1 MQICKYQETET
12 HTCYMNRRNTLK
24 MLLLCTGLAV
34 FSSCLERSFIEENG
48 TISSPETA
56 VVVPSDRYE
65 GRNLVKDTVY
75 ITSNRSW
82 SAAVVEDA
90 DWISLS
96 REGFLNLACQSE
108 VTPLELSFTDNE
120 SDEARTATIHVTCE
134 SGDQDITVTQEAIS
148 YRIAVTSD
156 LTPFSTTSGEGDTL
170 RLTFNTNTAWALR
183 VRDDASAQVLL
194 IRDPETGEA
203 ASSVEGKY
211 SGEVAVVIMENEDL
225 ETKAATLVLSATGC
239 EDIEI
244 PLTQAKGFP
253 YVRIVEGGN
262 VCEADPGRPDEVI
275 PIKSNVPWTA
285 EVVSVEGYGEGE
297 VSVQPSGEK
306 GVQNVKVTFP
316 YCIDF
321 EKVGRIV
328 VRISG
333 EGVETPLEYTIT
345 QQPCVRIMWYDYKNE
360 ELVGATAATYPFT
373 TPPLSDIATASTSVK
388 AAYKMNEFDL
398 VTKRGGFVFKM
409 YSTPGIWRNG
419 ATGLM
424 FGTSKGDYL
433 ALPAIEG
440 HRLVRI
446 VYGMGCTRSS
456 NNTLNLRV
464 EDPAGNAIE
473 GGTIL
478 YAPKNLPVV
487 LTYDLSGTEPGVA
500 YRIVQQ
506 SAVNY
511 ALGDL
516 ILFYD

>member
-1 MQICKYQETET
+1 MK
-12 HTCYMNRRNTLK
+12 RRKTIG
-24 MLLLCTGLAV
+24 MLLLCAGLAV
-34 FSSCLERSFIEENG
+34 FSSCLERTFIEKDG

-82 SAAVVEDA
+82 SAAIVEEDA

-96 REGFLNLACQSE
+96 REGFLNLACKSE
-108 VTPLELSFTDNE
+108 VTPLGLSFTDNE
-120 SDEARTATIHVTCE
+120 SDDARTATIHITCE

-148 YRIAVTSD
+148 YRITVTSD

-170 RLTFNTNTAWALR
+170 RLAFNTNTAWTLR
-183 VRDDASAQVLL
+183 VKDDATAQVLL
-194 IRDPETGEA
+194 SRDPETGETA
-203 ASSVEGKY
+203 PSVEGKY
-211 SGEVAVVIMENEDL
+211 SDEVAVVIKENEDL

-244 PLTQAKGFP
+244 PLSQAKGFP
-253 YVRIVEGGN
+253 YVRIEGAGGN
-262 VCEADPGRPDEVI
+262 VCEADPGRPNEVI

-285 EVVSVEGYGEGE
+285 EVVSAEGFGEGE
-297 VSVQPSGEK
+297 VSVKSAGEK
-306 GVQNVKVTFP
+306 GLQDIPVTFP

-321 EKVGRIV
+321 EKPGRIV

-333 EGVETPLEYTIT
+333 EGVETPVEYTIT
-345 QQPCVRIMWYDYKNE
+345 QQPCVRIMWYDYKNQKLLGGTE
-360 ELVGATAATYPFT
+360 ATYPFS
-373 TPPLSDIATASTSVK
+373 TPPLADIVTTSSNAK
-388 AAYKMNEFDL
+388 AAYKKKEFDL

-409 YSTPGIWRNG
+409 FTTPGIWRNG

-424 FGTSKGDYL
+424 FGTTKGDYL
-433 ALPAIEG
+433 ALPAVEG
-440 HRLVRI
+440 HKLVRI
-446 VYGMGCTRSS
+446 VYGMGCTKSS

-464 EDPAGNAIE
+464 EDPSGNPIE
-473 GGTIL
+473 GGTIK
-478 YAPKNLPVV
+478 YAPKNVPVV
-487 LTYDLSGTEPGVA
+487 LTYDLTGTEPGVA

-516 ILFYD
+516 ILFYE